1 MKKKHKRLLTALSI
15 LALAQPPAY
24 AAEYLY
30 DPLNRLTR
38 VIYQSGITIN
48 YHYDA
53 GGNLVSIT
61 TTGIST
67 YILSGIV
74 TDSEGQP
81 LPDVLISLG
90 EYSVITNQEGYYNLI
105 EIPAGDYTL
114 TATKTGYD
122 FSPQPIT
129 IGSDQ
134 SPLLNLTANGPIE
147 TQCLLYAVHD
157 KGRKNSQFFTVDPA
171 QEFSVKLL
179 GDLHLAKD
187 LEAMDISPDN
197 QIFVASGDDGLPPG
211 MLYTLNARTGELY
224 PVNSTGTGFN
234 EINGLSFNIDGS
246 LWAWAEGDGLI
257 LIDPATGIGDLI
269 YASKRKVEDLTWNLD
284 GTTLYIIEKNQLLA
298 YSTETGYLT
307 GLNCQLPGGEIE
319 ALEMLP
325 DGEMLFATHQ
335 NKLLNLHALNPDT
348 CQLLGVKISTQI
360 DDDSQI
366 KLDDVEGIAW
376 PINACTSN

>member
-1 MKKKHKRLLTALSI
+1 MKKKPKHLLTALSI

-53 GGNLVSIT
+53 GGNLVNIT
-61 TTGIST
+61 TTGLST
-67 YILSGIV
+67 YTLSGIV
-74 TDSEGQP
+74 TDSQNQP
-81 LPDVLISLG
+81 LPDVLITIG
-90 EYSVITNQEGYYNLI
+90 EYSVITNEEGYYSLI

-122 FSPQPIT
+122 FSPQSIT

-157 KGRKNSQFFTVDPA
+157 ENRKDSQFFTVDPA

-187 LEAMDISPDN
+187 LEAMDIAIDN

-224 PVNSTGTGFN
+224 PVNSTGFTG
-234 EINGLSFNIDGS
+234 INGLSFNVDGS
-246 LWAWAEGDGLI
+246 LWGWAEGDGLI
-257 LIDPATGIGDLI
+257 LIDPATGIGNLI
-269 YASKRKVEDLTWNLD
+269 YASKRKVEDLTWNID

-307 GLNCQLPGGEIE
+307 ELNCQLPGGEIE

-325 DGEMLFATHQ
+325 DGKMLFATHQ
-335 NKLLNLHALNPDT
+335 DQSLNLHALDSDS

-360 DDDSQI
+360 DDESQI

-376 PINACTSN
+376 PIDACTSN